1 MFAQVISLGVS
12 FLLNMIVP
20 KFITEL
26 DFANWQAFVLYISF
40 VGVLHFGLLD
50 GIILKYSKYNYDT
63 LDKGRLKS
71 QFFVLTLMLT
81 ISSVLSFAIGFLF
94 FEGFYRTVMILLA
107 FGILSKNIFTF
118 QSYLFQITNRI
129 GKYAI
134 IVIAQRL
141 AYGVVVVLLLL
152 FKVNNYIWYC
162 IADLIG
168 DTIGFIIGF
177 IFNFDLFRHKS
188 LKIKEAFKEAGDN
201 IRFGIMLMLSNW
213 TSVLIIGIAKIFVQ
227 IEWNQITFGKVAF
240 SFSVASLFLAFV
252 TAASIALFPSLKRM
266 KEEELPDF
274 YVNLRS
280 KLSPFLYCC
289 LILYFPGVIIL
300 RLWLPVYSQS
310 LTYLSFI
317 LPIIIFSSRIGLL
330 TNNYFKAY
338 RKEKTMMF
346 INIGTA
352 VTGAG
357 IFAITAFVFKN
368 IKMTLLSVVLVLMM
382 QSFASE
388 LFISKYINRKGFL
401 SSWIGEII
409 IVAIFVLSASSL
421 FSLRTGVAIYFGA
434 LSLYFIINKILRN
447 RGAL

>member
-1 MFAQVISLGVS
+1 MLAQVISLGVS

-20 KFITEL
+20 KFISEL

-168 DTIGFIIGF
+168 DAIGFIIGF

-274 YVNLRS
+274 HVNLRS

-289 LILYFPGVIIL
+289 LILYFPGVI
-300 RLWLPVYSQS
+300 
-310 LTYLSFI
+310 I

-368 IKMTLLSVVLVLMM
+368 IEMTLLSVVLVLMM
-382 QSFASE
+382 QSFVSE

-421 FSLRTGVAIYFGA
+421 FSLRTGVAIYFAA

>member
-1 MFAQVISLGVS
+1 MKNNRVIKNLSLSMFAQVISLGVS

-168 DTIGFIIGF
+168 DTIG
-177 IFNFDLFRHKS
+177 LSSALS
-188 LKIKEAFKEAGDN
+188 L
-201 IRFGIMLMLSNW
+201 
-213 TSVLIIGIAKIFVQ
+213 TSI
-227 IEWNQITFGKVAF
+227 
-240 SFSVASLFLAFV
+240 SSVINLLR
-252 TAASIALFPSLKRM
+252 LRKRLK
-266 KEEELPDF
+266 
-274 YVNLRS
+274 
-280 KLSPFLYCC
+280 KL
-289 LILYFPGVIIL
+289 VIIL
-300 RLWLPVYSQS
+300 D
-310 LTYLSFI
+310 
-317 LPIIIFSSRIGLL
+317 
-330 TNNYFKAY
+330 
-338 RKEKTMMF
+338 
-346 INIGTA
+346 
-352 VTGAG
+352 
-357 IFAITAFVFKN
+357 
-368 IKMTLLSVVLVLMM
+368 
-382 QSFASE
+382 
-388 LFISKYINRKGFL
+388 
-401 SSWIGEII
+401 
-409 IVAIFVLSASSL
+409 SAL
-421 FSLRTGVAIYFGA
+421 C
-434 LSLYFIINKILRN
+434 
-447 RGAL
+447 